1 MIFSS
6 NSFSLRAKTHNDC
19 RYQTWT
25 HQDVDCQD
33 FEVWNIKVQSC
44 TDLEGNSAV
53 FCILRTSSKGK
64 RKRTS
69 PGFGS
74 SLSTIC
80 IFYECIWGP
89 WEAPLSGLHQELLE
103 RWGANHP
110 RIGLSCNISQTNFRI
125 QTWFVISSAIGELIS
140 DFCHRRQNMIQKP
153 GTDGL
158 AGIRKIAMAGKNG
171 TRLAVSMSMRRMR
184 PELFVFTRDEGSI
197 WGFLW
202 WKTTPKFHSGRKSHG
217 FFVFFFK
224 RQLFVWLRT
233 FTGFGFTSMIWMEQ
247 ARFQWVSR
255 CCNRTKKDTYLIVVN
270 LF

>member
-1 MIFSS
+1 MIFLSK
-6 NSFSLRAKTHNDC
+6 SFSLRAKTHKDC

-44 TDLEGNSAV
+44 TDLKGNSAV

-103 RWGANHP
+103 RWGAFLQHFSNKLQDSNLVCD
-110 RIGLSCNISQTNFRI
+110 IFCNWGADFWFLSSQAEYDSK
-125 QTWFVISSAIGELIS
+125 TWNS
-140 DFCHRRQNMIQKP
+140 
-153 GTDGL
+153 
-158 AGIRKIAMAGKNG
+158 
-171 TRLAVSMSMRRMR
+171 
-184 PELFVFTRDEGSI
+184 
-197 WGFLW
+197 W
-202 WKTTPKFHSGRKSHG
+202 
-217 FFVFFFK
+217 
-224 RQLFVWLRT
+224 
-233 FTGFGFTSMIWMEQ
+233 FGWH
-247 ARFQWVSR
+247 
-255 CCNRTKKDTYLIVVN
+255 KKDRDGWEKWDKTGSEHVDEEDEAWVVCIRQRWGIDLRIFVVKN
-270 LF
+270 NTEVSLWPQIPWFFRFFLETTFCLS